1 MSRNRNEEQIVEKAF
16 DKFRERLKER
26 DRQDTHLQ
34 NRKRMTQDERSIGA
48 VEVVA
53 KNIKEFNEQ
62 NGREV
67 TYEQARKEAVNIAN
81 QADRKAGK

>member
-1 MSRNRNEEQIVEKAF
+1 MKSSNEEQIVEKAF
-16 DKFRERLKER
+16 DKFRERLRER
-26 DRQDTHLQ
+26 DKQDSHLQ
-34 NRKRMTQDERSIGA
+34 QRKRMTQEERSRGA

-53 KNIKEFNEQ
+53 NNIKQFNEQ

-81 QADRKAGK
+81 QVDRKNNK